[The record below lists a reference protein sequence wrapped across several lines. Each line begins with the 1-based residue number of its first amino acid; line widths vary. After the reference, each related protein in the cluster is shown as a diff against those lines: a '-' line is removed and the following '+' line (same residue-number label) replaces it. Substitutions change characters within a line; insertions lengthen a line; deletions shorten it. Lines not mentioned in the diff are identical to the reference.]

1 MPVLSPTMGLMRIDG
16 DKLRRIREARF
27 MSRAEVAQKT
37 GLHPDH
43 IGRLERGGY
52 EGGSRLDNIRKLAE
66 ALGVEPG
73 EIVASEN

>member
-1 MPVLSPTMGLMRIDG
+1 MTVLSPTIRPMRIDG
-16 DKLRRIREARF
+16 AKLRQIREQRF
-27 MSRAEVAQKT
+27 VSRAEVAKKS

-43 IGRLERGGY
+43 IGRLERGDY

-73 EIVASEN
+73 EIVVSED

>member
-1 MPVLSPTMGLMRIDG
+1 MAASATMAPMRIDG
-16 DKLRRIREARF
+16 TKLRRIREARF
-27 MSRAEVAQKT
+27 MSRAEVGQRS

-43 IGRLERGGY
+43 VGRLERGDY

-73 EIVASEN
+73 EIIVSED

>member
-1 MPVLSPTMGLMRIDG
+1 MAASATMAPMRIDG
-16 DKLRRIREARF
+16 RKLRRIREARF
-27 MSRAEVAQKT
+27 MSRAEVGQRS

-43 IGRLERGGY
+43 VGRLERGDY

-73 EIVASEN
+73 EIVVSED